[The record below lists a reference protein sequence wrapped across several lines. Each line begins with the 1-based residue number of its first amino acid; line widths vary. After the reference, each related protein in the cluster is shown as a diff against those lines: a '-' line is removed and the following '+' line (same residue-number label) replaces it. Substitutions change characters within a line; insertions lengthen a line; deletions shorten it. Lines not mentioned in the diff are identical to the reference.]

1 MLLKPLVMKML
12 QVPAEI
18 SPRPYQEEAIDAWV
32 QAGGQGIL
40 SMATGTGKTI
50 TALVAAARLKA
61 LQDGRMQCV
70 VVAPYAHL
78 VDQWADATRSFKAEP
93 ILASGSRHRW
103 TDPLVSALTAYRLG
117 TRDTVVVITTMDTF
131 AGDAFQSV
139 LERFEGHHALLIGDE
154 VHHMG
159 RSSVRRVLPD
169 RVRARLGL
177 SATPRRFH
185 DEAGTDG
192 LLDYFASGIVFE
204 YGIDRAIDAGYLTPY
219 HYVPHIIELT
229 DEEADRY
236 VRISRKLG
244 RRIAAGADLDDEG
257 VDHLLFRRA
266 RLIAAAA
273 GKLAVLRQLL
283 EARDDQR
290 HSLVY
295 CGDGRTDTE
304 EGEGDRQIDA
314 VTRMVGRELDI
325 DTHRFTYTEDQ
336 AERRRLLSGFD
347 AGDIEVLVAIRCL
360 DEGVDVP
367 ATRTAYILAST
378 TNPRQFIQRRGRILR
393 RHPGKRTALIHDFV
407 VRPPAGRLR
416 SVDDDLFNLERTM
429 VQREVRRVR
438 TFERSALNHP
448 DAPPQGVQTTPGSI
462 TQLQTEFLLHD
473 I

>member
-1 MLLKPLVMKML
+1 MLGTPDD
-12 QVPAEI
+12 I
-18 SPRPYQEEAIDAWV
+18 DPRPYQEAAIGAWMD
-32 QAGGQGIL
+32 AGGQGIL

-50 TALVAAARLKA
+50 TALAAAARLA
-61 LQDGRMQCV
+61 DLQDGRLQLV
-70 VVAPYAHL
+70 VVAPYTHL
-78 VDQWADATRSFKAEP
+78 VDQWADAARSFGAEP
-93 ILASGSRHRW
+93 ILAAGSRHLW
-103 TDPLVSALTAYRLG
+103 TDDLVSALTGYRLG
-117 TRDTVVVITTMDTF
+117 TRDAVSVITTLDTF

-139 LERFEGHHALLIGDE
+139 LGRFEGHRTLLIGDE

-159 RSSVRRVLPD
+159 RPSVRRVLPEP
-169 RVRARLGL
+169 VRARLGL

-192 LLDYFASGIVFE
+192 LLGYFTGGIVYE
-204 YGIDRAIDAGYLTPY
+204 YGIDAAIEAGYLTPY

-236 VRISRKLG
+236 VDISRRLG
-244 RRIAAGADLDDEG
+244 RRLAAGADLDDDEG
-257 VDHLLFRRA
+257 VEHLLFRRA

-273 GKLAVLRQLL
+273 GKLTVLRRLL
-283 EARDDQR
+283 EATDDHR

-295 CGDGRTDTE
+295 CGDGRIGTE
-304 EGEGDRQIDA
+304 DDGEGDRQIDA

-325 DTHRFTYTEDQ
+325 ATHRFTYSEDQ
-336 AERRRLLSGFD
+336 AERRRLLAGFD
-347 AGDIEVLVAIRCL
+347 EGDIEVLVAIRCL

-407 VRPPAGRLR
+407 VRPPARRLR
-416 SVDDDLFNLERTM
+416 GVGDDLFELERTL
-429 VQREVRRVR
+429 VRREVRRVR

-448 DAPPQGVQTTPGSI
+448 DAPPQGVPTTPGSV
-462 TQLQTEFLLHD
+462 TELQTEFRLHD